1 MSIKKIFGRRYILAS
16 KSARRKKLLK
26 QIGLDFKVDV
36 SNVSEEESEKGS
48 PVNIVMRNS
57 VLKSQSVARKY
68 NEEIIIGADTIVFL
82 DDKIYHKPKDLN
94 EAKEYLRQLSGRK
107 HKVYTGFNIID
118 TKNKVEIF
126 NYEKTIVEFRKLSED
141 EISYYVNKF
150 RPIDKAGAYGI
161 QEDFGCLFI
170 KRISGDYY
178 NVVGMPL
185 TKFYET
191 LLLIL
196 Q

>member
-1 MSIKKIFGRRYILAS
+1 MSLRKIFGRKYILAS
-16 KSARRKKLLK
+16 KSERRKKLLK
-26 QIGLDFKVDV
+26 QIGLDFRVDV
-36 SNVSEEESEKGS
+36 SNVAEEETEKGS
-48 PVNIVMRNS
+48 PINIVMKNS

-68 NEEIIIGADTIVFL
+68 SGEIIIGADTIVLL
-82 DDKIYHKPKDLN
+82 DNRIFHKPKNLY

-118 TKNKVEIF
+118 TKNNVEIF

-141 EISYYVNKF
+141 EISYYVNKYK
-150 RPIDKAGAYGI
+150 PTDKAGAYGI

-170 KRISGDYY
+170 KGISGDYY

-191 LLLIL
+191 LMLIL
-196 Q
+196 K

>member
-1 MSIKKIFGRRYILAS
+1 MSLKKIFGRKYILAS
-16 KSARRKKLLK
+16 KSERRKKLLK
-26 QIGLDFKVDV
+26 QIGLDFRVDI

-48 PVNIVMRNS
+48 PINIVMKNS

-68 NEEIIIGADTIVFL
+68 TGEIIIGADTIVLL
-82 DDKIYHKPKDLN
+82 DNRIFHKPKSLN
-94 EAKEYLRQLSGRK
+94 EAKEYLRQLSGKK

-118 TKNKVEIF
+118 TKYNVEIF
-126 NYEKTIVEFRKLSED
+126 NYEKTIVEFRKLSDD
-141 EISYYVNKF
+141 EISYYVNKYK
-150 RPIDKAGAYGI
+150 PTDKAGAYGI

-170 KRISGDYY
+170 KGISGDYN

-196 Q
+196 K

>member
-1 MSIKKIFGRRYILAS
+1 MSLKKIFGRKYILAS
-16 KSARRKKLLK
+16 KSERRKKLLQ
-26 QIGLDFKVDV
+26 QIGLDFRVDV

-48 PVNIVMRNS
+48 PINIVMKNS

-68 NEEIIIGADTIVFL
+68 KGEIIIGADTIVSLENRIF
-82 DDKIYHKPKDLN
+82 HKPKNLN
-94 EAKEYLRQLSGRK
+94 EAKDYLRQLSGRK

-118 TKNKVEIF
+118 TKNNVEIF

-141 EISYYVNKF
+141 EISYYVNKYK
-150 RPIDKAGAYGI
+150 PTDKAGAYGI

-170 KRISGDYY
+170 KRITGDYY

-196 Q
+196 K

>member
-1 MSIKKIFGRRYILAS
+1 MSLKKIFGRKYILAS
-16 KSARRKKLLK
+16 KSERRKKLLK

-48 PVNIVMRNS
+48 PINIVMKNS

-68 NEEIIIGADTIVFL
+68 TGEIIIGADTIVLL
-82 DDKIYHKPKDLN
+82 DNRIFHKPKNLN

-118 TKNKVEIF
+118 TKYNVEIF
-126 NYEKTIVEFRKLSED
+126 NYEKTIVDFRKLSDD
-141 EISYYVNKF
+141 EISYYVNKYK
-150 RPIDKAGAYGI
+150 PTDKAGAYGI

-170 KRISGDYY
+170 KGISGDYY

-196 Q
+196 K